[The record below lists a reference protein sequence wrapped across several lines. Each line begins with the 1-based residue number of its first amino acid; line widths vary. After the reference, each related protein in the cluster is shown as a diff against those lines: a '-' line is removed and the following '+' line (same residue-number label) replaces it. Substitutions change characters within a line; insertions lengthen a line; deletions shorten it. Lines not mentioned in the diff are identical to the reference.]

1 MDDKRGVI
9 EVLVNTIK
17 NNKTVK
23 KGIPLHLTKIID
35 SKKEETVL
43 KGEVKELKEEIKK
56 IKEAIGFLIPP

>member
-1 MDDKRGVI
+1 MH
-9 EVLVNTIK
+9 TIK
-17 NNKTVK
+17 NNKIVK